1 MKKIITYLLSG
12 IIILF
17 LACLV
22 LFDFNKDSKKETKKM
37 EKVKLAEVAHTIFY
51 APQYIAIE
59 KGYFK
64 EYGIDIDLT
73 LASGAD
79 KVTAA
84 VLSGDA
90 DIGFCGSEAT
100 IYVYNGGEKDYLKT
114 FAQLT
119 QKDGTFLVSR
129 KEYKNFK
136 LEDLKG
142 KTIIGGRAGGMPEMT
157 FEYALKQNGIDPKKD
172 VSIDTSVAFPAMSGA
187 FIGGQGDFVTLFEP
201 NATSIEKQGYG
212 HVVASVGELGGVVPY
227 TSYSARISY
236 INNNKEL
243 IKNFEKA
250 IQKGLDYVK
259 NHSDKEVAKTILK
272 QFPDTSL
279 NDLESAVK
287 RYREKDTWPKTTKF
301 SEKSFNHLQDIMI
314 DNGVLTEKVSY
325 DKLMYQTDNK

>member
-1 MKKIITYLLSG
+1 MKRFIIYLASG

-17 LACLV
+17 LAFLV
-22 LFDFNKDSKKETKKM
+22 LFDFNKDNDK
-37 EKVKLAEVAHTIFY
+37 EKVQKVTLAEVAHTIFY
-51 APQYIAIE
+51 APQYVAIE
-59 KGYFK
+59 KGYF
-64 EYGIDIDLT
+64 EDYGIDIDLILT
-73 LASGAD
+73 AGAD

-84 VLSGDA
+84 LLSGDA
-90 DIGFCGSEAT
+90 DVGFCGSEAT

-136 LEDLKG
+136 LDDLKG
-142 KTIIGGRAGGMPEMT
+142 KTVIGGRAAGMPEMT
-157 FEYALKQNGIDPKKD
+157 FEYALKQNGIDPKND
-172 VSIDTSVAFPAMSGA
+172 LNIDTSVAFPAMSGA

-201 NATSIEKQGYG
+201 TATEVEKQGYG
-212 HVVASVGELGGVVPY
+212 HVVASIGELGGIVPY

-243 IKNFEKA
+243 IKNFNKA

-259 NHSDKEVAKTILK
+259 NHSDKEVAKAILK

-279 NDLESAVK
+279 NDLTNAVK
-287 RYREKDTWPKTTKF
+287 RYREIEAWAETTKF
-301 SEKSFNHLQDIMI
+301 SEESFNHLQDIMI
-314 DNGVLTEKVSY
+314 DYGELQSKVDYSKLIYNEK
-325 DKLMYQTDNK
+325 